1 MKVIVNSN
9 IRNIKTTFEKINEG
23 GILDENPDVFYFIV
37 GGAAEP
43 ADIGYR
49 NAFFTDVNSF
59 DLTGLIYLIENDY
72 NLCGDES
79 FFYTHDTCFFGDRFL
94 DLIGN
99 SNLKEARLF
108 EGANCSMHIGI
119 YTRNIIEKH
128 RDEILKFRNT
138 SNDTAI
144 LNTIKDNL
152 IHNESFVLNDSGFLT
167 RQRLP
172 LETKCI
178 YNNNVP
184 RLVEYF
190 PELDFYKFKANWHA
204 KHNYEIN
211 L

>member
-9 IRNIKTTFEKINEG
+9 IRNIKTTIEKINEG
-23 GILDENPDVFYFIV
+23 GILDKNPDVFYFIV
-37 GGAAEP
+37 GGSAEP
-43 ADIGYR
+43 TEIGYR
-49 NAFFTDVNSF
+49 NVFFTDVNSF

-94 DLIGN
+94 DLLNN

-119 YTRNIIEKH
+119 YTKSIIEKH
-128 RDEILKFRNT
+128 KDEILKFKNT
-138 SNDTAI
+138 NDDITI
-144 LNTIKDNL
+144 LNAIKNSL
-152 IHNESFVLNDSGFLT
+152 IHNESFVLFDSGFLT
-167 RQRLP
+167 GQRQP
-172 LETKCI
+172 LETKCV

-190 PELDFYKFKANWHA
+190 PELDFYKFKANWQA
-204 KHNYEIN
+204 KQNYEIN